1 MKVYV
6 VITVF
11 QGCFDAIEV
20 FAIDSDANVY
30 VEKIKADYPGESD
43 LEVVQREIEVKP
55 TPSEQEEKFL
65 RDSAAYV
72 EKLEAERKSA

>member
-1 MKVYV
+1 MKLYAV
-6 VITVF
+6 VTVF
-11 QGCFDAIEV
+11 QGVFDAVEA
-20 FAIDSDANVY
+20 FETALGANVY

-65 RDSAAYV
+65 RDTAEYV
-72 EKLEAERKSA
+72 EKLEAEHKSA